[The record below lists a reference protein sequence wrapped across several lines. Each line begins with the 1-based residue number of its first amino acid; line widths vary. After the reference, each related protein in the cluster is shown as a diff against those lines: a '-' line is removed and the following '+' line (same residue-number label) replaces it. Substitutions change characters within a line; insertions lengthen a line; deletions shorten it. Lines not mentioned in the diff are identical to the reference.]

1 MLRINNEKKLW
12 YIWNAHWWP
21 ILRCCYLVPDTILH
35 WKNGR
40 TDFGQTNIFFIN
52 KKHISKEGMA
62 CSKLIKISRLKMDNR
77 AVRTLSKVNSSKYH
91 LQLQFLVWHFQLE
104 QDFQEFC
111 DTTKI
116 ILHFFLQK
124 CFMLICLSF
133 EKTTK
138 CWWGAFIFSTF
149 VQSLLTHF
157 GACFDLRSSNSHK
170 RLCYESWMNEG
181 GGWRSWE

>member
-1 MLRINNEKKLW
+1 MGGWQAKTFFSLHNPPQGQSILFLFQPWNWKNMTDKFKMFMLRINNEKKLW
-12 YIWNAHWWP
+12 YNWNAHWWP

-116 ILHFFLQK
+116 ILHFF
-124 CFMLICLSF
+124 F
-133 EKTTK
+133 TK
-138 CWWGAFIFSTF
+138 VLHVDWFKF
-149 VQSLLTHF
+149 
-157 GACFDLRSSNSHK
+157 
-170 RLCYESWMNEG
+170 
-181 GGWRSWE
+181 WENN